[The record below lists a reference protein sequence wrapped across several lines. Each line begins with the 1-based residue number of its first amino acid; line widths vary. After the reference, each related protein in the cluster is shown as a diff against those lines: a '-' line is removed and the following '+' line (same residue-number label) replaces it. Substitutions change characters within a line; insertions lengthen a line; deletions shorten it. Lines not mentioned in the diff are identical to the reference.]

1 MATHPPTSG
10 LLDQFRIRLE
20 EPNPES
26 GSLDA
31 LLTALERAGQL
42 ETALVLLKR
51 QHPKSAQQRT
61 SPWGHLRTRME
72 ATVARN
78 RETRMANWQL
88 DPRRRLL
95 RLAFSVQG
103 AAAELNPSAL
113 GSALAA
119 AFQQAGLPLAM
130 GMEKHPRPMVT
141 LAAPLPLGVPGSRE
155 WADVTLSGP
164 LGFPMSDLG
173 ERLQPH
179 LTPGLSLLDAE
190 DVPLVS
196 SPVSDLCQEARWRW
210 QCPPERLATARPR
223 LEAFAASDRW
233 EIEKQGK
240 QAGQKVLKS
249 TEVRSLVTH
258 MAWEGDALRF
268 STRLRTENGTSPV
281 KLLAGIL
288 TCEPA
293 AITGLTREAVT
304 LGEDPRLRNAY
315 RFETKLSNLYE
326 DAVLLDCGTGPGVR
340 DDEDDELLIR

>member
-10 LLDQFRIRLE
+10 LLDQFRNHLE
-20 EPNPES
+20 EPHPES
-26 GSLDA
+26 ASLDA
-31 LLTALERAGQL
+31 LLAALERAGQL
-42 ETALVLLKR
+42 ETALGLLKR
-51 QHPKSAQQRT
+51 QHPRSGQQRN
-61 SPWGHLRTRME
+61 SPWGILRTRME

-95 RLAFSVQG
+95 RLAFSVEG
-103 AAAELNPSAL
+103 EAAALNPSAL
-113 GSALAA
+113 GSSLAS

-141 LAAPLPLGVPGSRE
+141 LATPLPLGVSGDRE

-164 LGFPMSDLG
+164 LGFPAAALG
-173 ERLQPH
+173 DHLQPH
-179 LTPGLSLLDAE
+179 LTPGLAVLDAAE
-190 DVPLVS
+190 IPLVS
-196 SPVSDLCQEARWRW
+196 SPVSDLCEEAHWRW
-210 QCPPERLATARPR
+210 QCPVELRDTARPR
-223 LEAFAASDRW
+223 LEAFATSDRW

-249 TEVRSLVTH
+249 TEVRSLVTR

-288 TCEPA
+288 ACEPA
-293 AITGLTREAVT
+293 AITGLARESVT

-326 DAVLLDCGTGPGVR
+326 DAVLLDCGTGPTTR